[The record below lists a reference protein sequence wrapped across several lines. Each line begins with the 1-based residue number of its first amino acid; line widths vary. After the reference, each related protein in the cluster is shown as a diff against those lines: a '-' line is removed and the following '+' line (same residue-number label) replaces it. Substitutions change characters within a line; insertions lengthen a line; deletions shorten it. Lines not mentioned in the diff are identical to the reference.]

1 MKKLKTVNIQGKDYV
16 EVNTRLQYFREVYPQ
31 YTLDTEIIEIT
42 EDTIIFKAII
52 LNEEGRLI
60 ASGTAKERS
69 GSNFINKNS
78 YVENCETSAWGRAL
92 GNFGIGLDT
101 SVASYDEVA
110 NAIKNQTTKAKAP
123 VKTTKLKLVIE
134 DDNWDKV
141 LKYMAQNKAL
151 GLDKLVNNLEQKYSI
166 KSSVK
171 KELSKH
177 IK

>member
-1 MKKLKTVNIQGKDYV
+1 MKKLKTVKIQGKDYV

-31 YTLDTEIIEIT
+31 YTLDTEVIEIT
-42 EDTIIFKAII
+42 EDSITFKAII

-110 NAIKNQTTKAKAP
+110 NAIKNQSPKEKPP

-134 DDNWDKV
+134 DENWDKV
-141 LKYMAQNKAL
+141 LKYMGQNKAL
-151 GLDKLVNNLEQKYSI
+151 GLDKLVNNLEQKYNI
-166 KSSVK
+166 KASVK

>member
-1 MKKLKTVNIQGKDYV
+1 MKKLKTVKIQGKDYV
-16 EVNTRLQYFREVYPQ
+16 EVNTRLQHFREIYPQ

-110 NAIKNQTTKAKAP
+110 NAIKNQSPK
-123 VKTTKLKLVIE
+123 
-134 DDNWDKV
+134 
-141 LKYMAQNKAL
+141 
-151 GLDKLVNNLEQKYSI
+151 
-166 KSSVK
+166 
-171 KELSKH
+171 
-177 IK
+177 

>member
-1 MKKLKTVNIQGKDYV
+1 MKKLKTVKIQGKDYV
-16 EVNTRLQYFREVYPQ
+16 EVNTRLQHFREVYPQ
-31 YTLDTEIIEIT
+31 YTLDTEVIEIT
-42 EDTIIFKAII
+42 EDTITFKAII

-110 NAIKNQTTKAKAP
+110 NAI
-123 VKTTKLKLVIE
+123 IE

-141 LKYMAQNKAL
+141 LKYMGQNKAL

>member
-1 MKKLKTVNIQGKDYV
+1 MTKLKTVNIKGKEYV
-16 EVNTRLQYFREVYPQ
+16 EVHTRLKYFRSKYPQ
-31 YTLDTEIIEIT
+31 YTLETDTVEKT
-42 EDTIIFKAII
+42 EDTVMFKAVIK
-52 LNEEGRLI
+52 NEEGRVL
-60 ASGTAKERS
+60 ASGHAEERR
-69 GSNFINKNS
+69 GSSFINKTS

-92 GNFGIGLDT
+92 GNFGIGLDNAV
-101 SVASYDEVA
+101 SSYDEVA
-110 NAIKNQTTKAKAP
+110 NAIKNQANK
-123 VKTTKLKLVIE
+123 VKPPAAKLKLVID

>member
-1 MKKLKTVNIQGKDYV
+1 MKKLKTVNIKGKEYV
-16 EVNTRLQYFREVYPQ
+16 EVNTRLQHFREVYPQ
-31 YTLDTEIIEIT
+31 YTLDTDIVEIT
-42 EDTIIFKAII
+42 EDTITMKAII

-69 GSNFINKNS
+69 GSSFINKTS

-110 NAIKNQTTKAKAP
+110 NAIKNQETKVKPPA
-123 VKTTKLKLVIE
+123 KTTKLQLVIE
-134 DDNWDKV
+134 DDNWAKV
-141 LKYMAQNKAL
+141 LKYMADNKAL
-151 GLDKLVNNLEQKYSI
+151 GLDKLVSNLEQKYNI
-166 KSSVK
+166 KASVK

-177 IK
+177 LK